1 MSVARN
7 NKADT
12 DASAEREN
20 VSGAEVIVS
29 ADSVADVGR
38 SSIAGAVID
47 TQNGVADTEYGAD
60 TQNGTSELRAS
71 RVAGGAGRGKGAAKK
86 KSAREGGYANRDTVM
101 EYARSIVDGRKIA
114 CVELTQAAARFLR
127 DLDNPAYEFRAS
139 DAEFVIQIIES
150 TIVHVKGVKMGKPF
164 LLEPWEKFI
173 CYNIAGFYLAGTDER
188 RFKEAFIFIPRK
200 NGKTP
205 FAASL
210 VWALSLLDRRTASSA
225 YIIANRL
232 DRALESFDFINK
244 NLRFMGEQEEYH
256 VLDSN
261 AEHSISREFFDADGN
276 LVGSIAIQALAN
288 NSKFADG
295 INGNL
300 IILDEIHAYRSPDD
314 YLVYK
319 DAMKAYVNKLLVGI
333 TTAGKNINSFCY
345 GRLQLCQKILAGT
358 VQDEQYFIFICKA
371 DDPND
376 FTNPIEHEKAN
387 PNYGV
392 TIRPQDIMADAL
404 QAQNDPKSRNNFL
417 NKSLNIYTNVANA
430 YFDAAEVQASD
441 ECYNWTLD
449 ELARLPITW
458 TGGADLSVMHDL
470 TAADLYGEY
479 TYDDHGVK
487 KTVSIIISHGFMP
500 VVQAQKKADEDE
512 IPFFW
517 WRDEG
522 WLTLCNGETVDY
534 ADVVNKFKDWRAMGF
549 KIKCVA
555 FDKYK
560 SRDFV
565 KFMKAAGFKMENGDQ
580 QYWKKS
586 EAFRYLEKRIHDRAL
601 YYVHNKA
608 YEYCIGNVKAVEDPD
623 ERMRFEKV
631 DPEHRIDLFDAG
643 VIACKQHIILQD
655 SKNKIDSWF
664 N

>member
-1 MSVARN
+1 MGVKSKAAAVP
-7 NKADT
+7 NKH
-12 DASAEREN
+12 
-20 VSGAEVIVS
+20 
-29 ADSVADVGR
+29 
-38 SSIAGAVID
+38 
-47 TQNGVADTEYGAD
+47 QNY
-60 TQNGTSELRAS
+60 
-71 RVAGGAGRGKGAAKK
+71 
-86 KSAREGGYANRDTVM
+86 DTVM
-101 EYARSIVDGRKIA
+101 TYARDIISGAKIA
-114 CVELTQAAARFLR
+114 CVELAQAAERFMR
-127 DLDNPAYEFRAS
+127 DIDNPAYDFRII
-139 DAEFVIQIIES
+139 DAEFIIQIIEN
-150 TIVHVKGVKMGKPF
+150 TIVHVKGTKTGKPF

-188 RFKEAFIFIPRK
+188 RYKEAFIFIPRK

-210 VWALSLLDRRTASSA
+210 VWALSLLDRRTASAA

-244 NLRFMGEQEEYH
+244 NLRYMGEPEEFH

-261 AEHSISREFFDADGN
+261 AEHSISREFFDEEGN
-276 LVGSIAIQALAN
+276 LIGSIMIQALAN
-288 NSKFADG
+288 NSQFADG

-319 DAMKAYVNKLLVGI
+319 DATKAYINKLLVGI

-358 VQDEQYFIFICKA
+358 VRDEQYFVFICKA
-371 DDPND
+371 DNMDD

-392 TIRPQDIMADAL
+392 TIRPQDILADSL
-404 QAQNDPKSRNNFL
+404 QAMNDPKSRNNFI
-417 NKSLNIYTNVANA
+417 NKSLNGFTNVANA
-430 YFDAAEVQASD
+430 YFDITEVQASD
-441 ECYNWTLD
+441 ECYSWTIE
-449 ELARLPITW
+449 ELAKLPITW
-458 TGGADLSVMHDL
+458 IGGADLSVVHDL
-470 TAADLYGEY
+470 TAAVLYGEY
-479 TYDDHGVK
+479 IYNGK
-487 KTVSIIISHGFMP
+487 SISIVISHGFIP
-500 VVQAQKKADEDE
+500 VITAQKKADEDE

-522 WLTLCNGETVDY
+522 WLTMCNGDTIDY
-534 ADVVNKFKDWRAMGF
+534 ADVVKQFKDWRSMGF

-565 KFMKAAGFKMENGDQ
+565 RFMKAAGFKMENGDQ

-586 EAFRYLEKRIHDRAL
+586 EAFRYTEKRIHDKAF
-601 YYVHNKA
+601 YYVHNRA

-623 ERMRFEKV
+623 ERIRYEKV
-631 DPEHRIDLFDAG
+631 DPDHRMDLFDGG
-643 VIACKQHIILQD
+643 VIACKQYIIMQD
-655 SKNKIDSWF
+655 SKSTIDKWF
-664 N
+664 